1 MKSKSR
7 SIYQSLLCFQE
18 NLCSMNVFDLNYKI
32 LIYCGAYLI
41 EFFILYPS
49 FASFKWILLRRIGMN
64 SVECKSV
71 FSNRKSNFYLS
82 SLIAKYGDRQ
92 LRIVDGL
99 PRKLSHF
106 AVGFWQMFIF
116 NFFIQDTYIGMI
128 GTLSYQIIL
137 LFLYIVS
144 YSSNK
149 IFGLS
154 GILYGS
160 DARIRDGIYG
170 RKNALVVKFSFL
182 NLLPLYFIE
191 YMARDNLANS
201 ANLLLF
207 PSFVFLPL
215 TIGDAL
221 GEIIGTTW
229 GKQKL
234 RVWGIGEI
242 NRKSVLGTTSVFL
255 GSLLPLIWL
264 VAFKGLSLPW
274 WLLCLAVAIAT
285 MAIELI
291 APRGTDN
298 FFIPLGNA
306 LVCLVFVNVFAV
318 I

>member
-1 MKSKSR
+1 
-7 SIYQSLLCFQE
+7 
-18 NLCSMNVFDLNYKI
+18 MNVFNLNYKI

-41 EFFILYPS
+41 EFFILYPF
-49 FASFKWILLRRIGMN
+49 FASFKWNLLRRIGM
-64 SVECKSV
+64 SLVECRSV
-71 FSNRKSNFYLS
+71 FSNRKNNFSLSN
-82 SLIAKYGDRQ
+82 LIAKYGDRS

-106 AVGFWQMFIF
+106 TVGFWQIFIF
-116 NFFIQDTYIGMI
+116 NFFIQDTYIGLI

-137 LFLYIVS
+137 LSLYVIS

-149 IFGLS
+149 VYGLS

-170 RKNALVVKFSFL
+170 RKNALVVKLAFL

-191 YMARDNLANS
+191 YLARDNLADS

-221 GEIIGTTW
+221 GEIIGATW

-242 NRKSVLGTTSVFL
+242 NRKSVLGTISVFL
-255 GSLLPLIWL
+255 GSLLPLMWV

-274 WLLCLAVAIAT
+274 WLLCWAVAIAT
-285 MAIELI
+285 TVVELVS
-291 APRGTDN
+291 PRGTDN

-306 LVCLVFVNVFAV
+306 MVCLVFVNVFTV

>member
-1 MKSKSR
+1 
-7 SIYQSLLCFQE
+7 
-18 NLCSMNVFDLNYKI
+18 MNIFDSNYKI
-32 LIYCGAYLI
+32 WIYCGAYII
-41 EFFILYPS
+41 EFLIIYPF
-49 FASFKWILLRRIGMN
+49 FACFKWKLLRRIGMT
-64 SVECKSV
+64 STECNLV
-71 FSNRKSNFYLS
+71 FSNRKNKFSLNN
-82 SLIAKYGDRQ
+82 LIAKYGDRK

-106 AVGFWQMFIF
+106 AVGFWQIFIF
-116 NFFIQDTYIGMI
+116 NFFIQDTYIGMV
-128 GTLSYQIIL
+128 GGLSYQVIL
-137 LFLYIVS
+137 LFLYIIS

-154 GILYGS
+154 GILYGA
-160 DARIRDGIYG
+160 DTRIRDGIYG
-170 RKNALVVKFSFL
+170 RKNALVVKFAFL

-191 YMARDNLANS
+191 YLARDNLADS

-221 GEIIGTTW
+221 GEIIGATW

-234 RVWGIGEI
+234 RVWGIGQI

-255 GSLLPLIWL
+255 GSLLPLMWI

-274 WLLCLAVAIAT
+274 WLLCLAVASTT
-285 MAIELI
+285 MVVELI

-306 LVCLVFVNVFAV
+306 LVCLVFVNVFTA

>member
-1 MKSKSR
+1 
-7 SIYQSLLCFQE
+7 
-18 NLCSMNVFDLNYKI
+18 MNVFNLNYKI
-32 LIYCGAYLI
+32 WIYCGAYLV
-41 EFFILYPS
+41 EFLIFYPF
-49 FASFKWILLRRIGMN
+49 FAYFKWQLLRRIGMN
-64 SVECKSV
+64 SKECKLV
-71 FSNRKSNFYLS
+71 FSNRKRNFSLS
-82 SLIAKYGDRQ
+82 KLVTKYGDRS

-106 AVGFWQMFIF
+106 AVGFWQIFIF
-116 NFFIQDTYIGMI
+116 NLLIQDTYIGAI
-128 GTLSYQIIL
+128 GGLSYQFIL
-137 LFLYIVS
+137 LFLYVIS

-154 GILYGS
+154 RILYGA
-160 DARIRDGIYG
+160 DARIRDGIHG

-182 NLLPLYFIE
+182 NLIPLYFIE
-191 YMARDNLANS
+191 YLAKDNLADS

-242 NRKSVLGTTSVFL
+242 NRKSVLGTISVFL
-255 GSLLPLIWL
+255 GSLLPLLGI
-264 VAFKGLSLPW
+264 VAYQGLSLPW
-274 WLLCLAVAIAT
+274 WLLCWAVAIAT
-285 MAIELI
+285 TIVELI

-298 FFIPLGNA
+298 FFIPIGNA
-306 LVCLVFVNVFAV
+306 LVCLVFVNAFAV